1 MVTKQNPNTFDK
13 VSPLDG
19 RVLGSY
25 RVTSKQEATELVSV
39 SREAFQSWKQTTIES
54 RGRLIR
60 AASRLLEERHAELA
74 QIVREETGKPL
85 KDSVGEIG
93 GAIEMGYML
102 AAHGRFPI
110 GKLLPS
116 AIPLR
121 QVRLSRVPLG
131 VAVLIVTYNAP
142 IPNFAW
148 KVFPALM
155 AGNTVLVK
163 PSPHTPG
170 SADAFVKILHEAG
183 VPKDVLRVVHGDGDT
198 AAGLIEG
205 GADLVSFTG
214 SYPTGLKVM
223 EGAAKTLAKTVIELG
238 GSNPLVV
245 FADADLTAA
254 AATAKDSAFSNAG
267 QRCASASRV
276 IVEKSAIDVF
286 LESVRVSS
294 ASLLVGGSD
303 QATIGTLIDQA
314 SAQACE
320 NYLVECEQAGAM
332 VERLGALAGGSA
344 SVVMP
349 ALITGLDPKTE
360 LGSREV
366 FGPVMR
372 VFAFRTEAEAVAI
385 ANETEFGLTAA
396 VWTSDIAKAERVVS
410 EIEAGV
416 ININGPTHGAEVN
429 FPFGGVK
436 HSGNGSRDAGVQS
449 IDAYSDVRVV
459 STFFGV

>member
-1 MVTKQNPNTFDK
+1 MVSKKNTDSFDK

-25 RVTSKQEATELVSV
+25 PVTSKHEAKQSV
-39 SREAFQSWKQTTIES
+39 VESREVFQTWKNTTIES
-54 RGRLIR
+54 RGRMIR
-60 AASRLLEERHAELA
+60 AAAKLLEERQAALA

-85 KDSVGEIG
+85 NDSLGEIG
-93 GAIEMGYML
+93 GAIEMGYMM
-102 AAHGRFPI
+102 AAHGRFPL

-116 AIPLR
+116 AVPLR

-131 VAVLIVTYNAP
+131 VAALIVTYNAP

-148 KVFPALM
+148 KIFPALM

-170 SADAFVKILHEAG
+170 SAEAFVEILHEAG
-183 VPKDVLRVVHGDGDT
+183 VPKDVLRVLHGDGET
-198 AAGLIEG
+198 ASGLIEG

-223 EGAAKTLAKTVIELG
+223 EGAAQTLAKTVIELG

-245 FADADLTAA
+245 FADAQLEKA

-276 IVEKSAIDVF
+276 IVENSAMAAF
-286 LESVRVSS
+286 LEAVRASS
-294 ASLLVGGSD
+294 ATLVVGTSNE
-303 QATIGTLIDQA
+303 ATIGTLIDQP
-314 SAQACE
+314 SAEAFEAYLSDCE
-320 NYLVECEQAGAM
+320 KSGAR
-332 VERLGALAGGSA
+332 VERLGTLSGESS
-344 SVVMP
+344 SVVKP
-349 ALITGLDPKTE
+349 ALVTGLDPRTE
-360 LGSREV
+360 LGGREV

-372 VFAFRTEAEAVAI
+372 VFGFEGEAEAIAL

-396 VWTSDIAKAERVVS
+396 VWSSDLVKAERVVS
-410 EIEAGV
+410 EIQAGV

-436 HSGNGSRDAGVQS
+436 HSGNGSRDAGVEA

>member
-1 MVTKQNPNTFDK
+1 MVSTQNAHTFDK
-13 VSPLDG
+13 LSPLDG
-19 RVLGSY
+19 RVLGTY
-25 RVTSKQEATELVSV
+25 PVTSKKQAREQVAS
-39 SREAFQSWKQTTIES
+39 SREAFQSWKKTTIES

-60 AASRLLEERHAELA
+60 TSARILEERHLELA

-85 KDSVGEIG
+85 QDSVGEIG

-102 AAHGRFPI
+102 AAHGRFPV

-131 VAVLIVTYNAP
+131 VAALIVTYNAP

-148 KVFPALM
+148 KIFPALL

-170 SADAFVKILHEAG
+170 SAEAFVDILHEAG

-198 AAGLIEG
+198 AAGLIDG

-245 FADADLTAA
+245 FADADLTTA

-276 IVEKSAIDVF
+276 IVENSVTDTF
-286 LESVRVSS
+286 LDAVRATS
-294 ASLLVGGSD
+294 ASLLVGVSD
-303 QATIGTLIDQA
+303 AATIGTLIDQH
-314 SAQACE
+314 SAQAFE
-320 NYLVECEQAGAM
+320 NYLSECEKAGAT
-332 VERLGALAGGSA
+332 VERLGSRAGESS

-349 ALITGLDPKTE
+349 ALVTGLDPRTE

-372 VFAFRTEAEAVAI
+372 VFGFDSEAEVI
-385 ANETEFGLTAA
+385 DLANETEFGLTAA
-396 VWTSDIAKAERVVS
+396 VWSSDIVKAERVVAG
-410 EIEAGV
+410 IQAGV

-436 HSGNGSRDAGVQS
+436 HSGNGSRDAGVEA
-449 IDAYSDVRVV
+449 IDAYSDVQIV